1 MALSNPTARA
11 RALRQQHN
19 PAEAALWVVLRNR
32 QLGGHKFVRQ
42 YPIGPYI
49 ADFACRSAR
58 LVVEVDGS
66 QHVDSAH
73 DRKRDAFMAGLGYA
87 VLRVPSVSVL
97 TRRSDVCDTILTA
110 LDGRLRQPVSTLDL
124 TYIPALT

>member
-1 MALSNPTARA
+1 
-11 RALRQQHN
+11 
-19 PAEAALWVVLRNR
+19 
-32 QLGGHKFVRQ
+32 VRQ
-42 YPIGPYI
+42 HPIGPYI

-66 QHVDSAH
+66 QRVDSAH

-97 TRRSDVCDTILTA
+97 TRRSDVCDTILAA

-124 TYIPALT
+124 TYVPALT